1 MEQPKIS
8 VQGERVIV
16 EVHVLPRATRSAII
30 GLHDGR
36 LKLALRA
43 PPVDGAANEELIA
56 FFAAALGVAR
66 RAVTLV
72 RGEKS
77 RQKTLAIT
85 GVREEQVRALLPRG
99 E

>member
-1 MEQPKIS
+1 MEQLKIS

-16 EVHVLPRATRSAII
+16 EVHVVPRAAKSAVI

-36 LKLALRA
+36 LKVALAA

-56 FFAAALGVAR
+56 FFAAALGIPR
-66 RAVTLV
+66 RAVELL

-77 RQKTLAIT
+77 RQKTLAIV
-85 GVREEQVRALLPRG
+85 GVRPDEVRALVP
-99 E
+99 

>member
-1 MEQPKIS
+1 MEPPKIS

-16 EVHVLPRATRSAII
+16 EVHVLPRAARSAVT

-36 LKLALRA
+36 LKVALRA

-66 RAVTLV
+66 REVTLL

-85 GVREEQVRALLPRG
+85 GVGVEQLRALLP
-99 E
+99 

>member
-1 MEQPKIS
+1 MEQLKIS

-16 EVHVLPRATRSAII
+16 EVHVVPRAAKSAVI

-36 LKLALRA
+36 LKVALAA

-56 FFAAALGVAR
+56 FFAAALGITR
-66 RAVTLV
+66 RAVELL

-77 RQKTLAIT
+77 RQKTLAIV
-85 GVREEQVRALLPRG
+85 GVRPDEVRALVP
-99 E
+99 

>member
-16 EVHVLPRATRSAII
+16 EVHVVPRAAKSAVI

-36 LKLALRA
+36 LKVSLCA
-43 PPVDGAANEELIA
+43 PPVDGEANQELIA
-56 FFAAALGVAR
+56 FFAGALRVPR
-66 RAVTLV
+66 RAVTLL

-77 RQKTLAIT
+77 RQKALEIA
-85 GVREEQVRALLPRG
+85 GVSVEQVRALLP
-99 E
+99 